1 MLNFVPLTVFYASQ
15 NNYIDKYILL
25 KSFKMLAL

>member
-1 MLNFVPLTVFYASQ
+1 MPQTPLYTSQ
-15 NNYIDKYILL
+15 NSYINKFILL